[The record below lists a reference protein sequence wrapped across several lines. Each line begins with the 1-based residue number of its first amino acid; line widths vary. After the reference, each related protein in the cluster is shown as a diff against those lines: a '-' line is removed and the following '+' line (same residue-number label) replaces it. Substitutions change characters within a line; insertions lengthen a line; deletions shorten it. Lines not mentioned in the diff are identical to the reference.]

1 MAKTIG
7 GKLVL
12 GILLTGI
19 VLLGYGGFCG
29 LGDDSTSTT
38 TTGSS
43 VTVTASGTVNGVIR
57 SAVTG
62 TGMANVTV
70 NFYNQSNVL
79 VTSTTTD
86 IYGAYTATLT
96 AGIYTVQVNATGYI
110 NETVA
115 SLTVEGNITTTVESV
130 QQVPTSVVTTG
141 TVTGIV
147 TDAFTGQG
155 LTGVALQF
163 RTGINVTSGTAVL
176 TTTTTSGGAYSVS
189 NINAGNYTVEAT
201 IANYTTLFFTATCVG
216 GQTNA
221 NQNASITPV
230 LPTGQTRIVLSW
242 GETPYDLDSHTTG
255 PITTSATDRFHVYY
269 ASRGSHTSSP
279 YSELDVDD
287 TSSYGPETTTIYQQ
301 ATGTYKYYIH
311 DYSNRYST
319 TSDALSKSLAQV
331 KVYRGSALVATFH
344 VPNIAGTLWAV
355 FELNGNTIMPINTMT
370 FESNPSVV
378 GITPS
383 TSDGTVVTGTATG
396 VIRNA
401 STGLPMSGVTVNVYT
416 LTGTLAAT
424 YTTDVNGAYT
434 ATVTA
439 GAYTITVVATGY
451 INDTFTGLNITSTA
465 VTIVEPVRQVP
476 TSTTPGTVTG
486 IIKDAF
492 SGQGLSGVSL
502 SFRSGINT
510 TSGTV
515 VLTATTT
522 SGGAYTASN
531 LTPGNYTVQAT
542 LANYAT
548 MFFTATCLGGQT
560 NANQNASITPVLPA
574 GQTRVVL
581 SWGETPY
588 DLDSHMTVPTT
599 TAGTDRFHVY
609 YANRGSSTTSPFV
622 DLDTDDTYSYGP
634 ETVTIYQQV
643 SGVYRYSI
651 HDFSNGYSS
660 SSTAMG
666 ASGAQVKVYRGSSLI
681 ATFNVPNQAGT
692 LWTVFELNGDTVT
705 PVNTMTY
712 ENNSSNV
719 RSVELP
725 TATDASLMQNLPR
738 K

>member
-1 MAKTIG
+1 MVNTTG

-12 GILLTGI
+12 GILLAGI
-19 VLLGYGGFCG
+19 VLLGYGGLCD
-29 LGDDSTSTT
+29 LGGSTSSTT

-57 SAVTG
+57 SAVTA
-62 TGMANVTV
+62 TGMAGVTV
-70 NFYNQSNVL
+70 RFYNQSNVL
-79 VTSTTTD
+79 ITSTTTD
-86 IYGAYTATLT
+86 VYGAYTATLT
-96 AGIYTVQVNATGYI
+96 AGTYTVQVNATGYI
-110 NETVA
+110 NETVT
-115 SLTVEGNITTTVESV
+115 SLTVQGNVTTTVEPV
-130 QQVPTSVVTTG
+130 QQVPTSAVATG
-141 TVTGIV
+141 TMTGIV

-155 LTGVALQF
+155 LAGVALQF
-163 RTGINVTSGTAVL
+163 RIGINTTSGTVAG
-176 TTTTTSGGAYSVS
+176 TATTTSGGAYTVS

-201 IANYTTLFFTATCVG
+201 LTGYTTLFFTATCVG

-221 NQNASITPV
+221 NQNASTTPV
-230 LPTGQTRIVLSW
+230 LPAGQTRIVLSW
-242 GETPYDLDSHTTG
+242 GETPYDLDSHSTG
-255 PITTSATDRFHVYY
+255 PVTTSATDRFHVYY

-301 ATGTYKYYIH
+301 STGTYKFYVH

-331 KVYRGSALVATFH
+331 KLYRGSALVATFH
-344 VPNIAGTLWAV
+344 VPNIIGTLWAV
-355 FELNGNTIMPINTMT
+355 FELSGDTVTPVNTMT
-370 FESNPSVV
+370 FENDPSVV
-378 GITPS
+378 GGTPS
-383 TSDGTVVTGTATG
+383 TSGGTTVTGTATG
-396 VIRNA
+396 VIRSA

-416 LTGTLAAT
+416 LAGTLAAT

-439 GAYTITVVATGY
+439 GAYTIIVVATGY
-451 INDTFTGLNITSTA
+451 INDTFTGVNITSTA

-476 TSTTPGTVTG
+476 TSTTPGTITG

-492 SGQGLSGVSL
+492 SGSGLSGVTL
-502 SFRSGINT
+502 SFRSGLNA

-531 LTPGNYTVQAT
+531 LTAGNYTVQAA

-581 SWGETPY
+581 TWGETPY

-609 YANRGSSTTSPFV
+609 YANRGNSSSSPFV

-634 ETVTIYQQV
+634 ETVTIYQQT
-643 SGVYRYSI
+643 SGVYRYYI
-651 HDFSNGYSS
+651 HDFSNGGSTTSS
-660 SSTAMG
+660 AMG

-681 ATFNVPNQAGT
+681 ATFNVPNQGGT
-692 LWTVFELNGDTVT
+692 VWAVFELSGDTVT
-705 PVNTMTY
+705 PVNTMTF
-712 ENNSSNV
+712 ESTSNL

-725 TATDASLMQNLPR
+725 DAIDASLMQNLPR